1 MVEIPCSSWI
11 LSQSV
16 DRAWNASSTPA
27 WQLGSQEFP
36 EPTAMGDLETCP
48 CVAKPILGP

>member
-1 MVEIPCSSWI
+1 MLAVP
-11 LSQSV
+11 
-16 DRAWNASSTPA
+16 PP

-48 CVAKPILGP
+48 CVAKPILFVIIEAYGQV